1 MKRKYDIRKRMM
13 AATPIICLII
23 FLLLGFSFG
32 LWHPG
37 WMVFF
42 LIPLMPF
49 LVGYKRV
56 KITYPLVCVVI
67 YLIIG
72 FAFSWWHPGWL
83 IFLTIP
89 VFEIFAGGVKDKKN
103 DEDDDDE
110 IVIEIK

>member
-37 WMVFF
+37 WV
-42 LIPLMPF
+42 
-49 LVGYKRV
+49 
-56 KITYPLVCVVI
+56 
-67 YLIIG
+67 
-72 FAFSWWHPGWL
+72 

-103 DEDDDDE
+103 DDDVDD
-110 IVIEIK
+110 